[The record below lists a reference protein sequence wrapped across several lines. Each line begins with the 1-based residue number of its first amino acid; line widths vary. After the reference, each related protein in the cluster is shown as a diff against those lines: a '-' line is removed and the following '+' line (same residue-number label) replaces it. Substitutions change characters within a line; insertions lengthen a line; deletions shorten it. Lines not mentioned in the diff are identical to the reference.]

1 MSLSIQ
7 RTENRR
13 KARRLA
19 MAFGVAGAAALLTA
33 CAVAQQK
40 SVAPIGS
47 PSAAAA
53 DPTSSVTLPSSA
65 SRATS
70 DAPQS
75 SMPQPQTAT
84 GTNAVSTAPP
94 SPDVPGTIID
104 EPVDESDDTDTTD
117 TAEAANPPPDEEPT
131 YDVPIVINES
141 VEGHLEYFQ
150 TTIRERFALWL
161 QRSKQYLPVMKEI
174 FKQHGLPE
182 DLVFVALIES
192 GFNPYAY
199 SRSRA
204 AGPWQFI
211 IGTGRKYG
219 LKINEWIDERR
230 DPIKST
236 DAAARYLKD
245 LYDQFGSWPL
255 ALASY
260 NAGEGKVARAIAKTR
275 SDDFWK
281 IKETR
286 HLRPETRNYV
296 PKFMAATIIAKNP
309 EKYGFAL
316 TDVEPF
322 RYDEAPIDSPT
333 DLHVIAK
340 AAGVDYDI
348 IKQLNPELRQGVTPL
363 YYPDYKI
370 KLPPGTRDT
379 FMENFSKI
387 PKEARLIWIR
397 HTVRQGETLSQ
408 LARRYGTSVKTLQ
421 DTNHMGRRTMLS
433 IGSTMIIPAKGAT
446 ADMMVP
452 ASVETEETVP
462 QPQEQHK
469 SIYRVRSGD
478 TLWDVARQFGVTIK
492 QLQTWNRLSSTRI
505 RAGQHL
511 ILYLPGQLS

>member
-1 MSLSIQ
+1 MSHTALH
-7 RTENRR
+7 RENRS
-13 KARRLA
+13 KASRLA
-19 MAFGVAGAAALLTA
+19 ALLCTSCSVALLTA
-33 CAVAQQK
+33 CALNHPAGTP
-40 SVAPIGS
+40 A
-47 PSAAAA
+47 SADGTPMA
-53 DPTSSVTLPSSA
+53 LPSSQAAA
-65 SRATS
+65 SS
-70 DAPQS
+70 QS
-75 SMPQPQTAT
+75 KIPQTSPTQSPPAT
-84 GTNAVSTAPP
+84 ADHALRTADPAVE
-94 SPDVPGTIID
+94 VPGTIID

-117 TAEAANPPPDEEPT
+117 TAETNNPPADEEPT

-150 TTIRERFALWL
+150 TTIRERFAMWL

-211 IGTGRKYG
+211 TGTGRKYG

-236 DAAARYLKD
+236 EAAARYLKD

-340 AAGVDYDI
+340 AAGVDYDV

-363 YYPDYKI
+363 YYPNYQI

-387 PKEARLIWIR
+387 PKEERLIWIR

-408 LARRYGTSVKTLQ
+408 LARRYGTTVKTLR
-421 DTNHMGRRTMLS
+421 DTNHMGHRTMLS
-433 IGSTMIIPAKGAT
+433 IGSTVIIPAKGAT
-446 ADMMVP
+446 AATVVP
-452 ASVETEETVP
+452 ASIEADDSAP
-462 QPQEQHK
+462 QQEQHR
-469 SIYRVRSGD
+469 SIYHVQSGD
-478 TLWDVARQFGVTIK
+478 TLWDIARQFGVTIK
-492 QLQTWNRLSSTRI
+492 QLQRWNHLPSTRI
-505 RAGQHL
+505 RTGQRL

>member
-1 MSLSIQ
+1 MY
-7 RTENRR
+7 TVPTR
-13 KARRLA
+13 KDRDLNARRLA
-19 MAFGVAGAAALLTA
+19 LLVGALGLIVSGEALTA
-33 CAVAQQK
+33 CAVTSHTAK
-40 SVAPIGS
+40 STSSHSSASPAAAPS
-47 PSAAAA
+47 SAPDTKNAKPSATDSTDPQTAQTKQASQAQPAAA
-53 DPTSSVTLPSSA
+53 DASA
-65 SRATS
+65 SA
-70 DAPQS
+70 
-75 SMPQPQTAT
+75 
-84 GTNAVSTAPP
+84 APP
-94 SPDVPGTIID
+94 VPGTIID
-104 EPVDESDDTDTTD
+104 EPATEPEDTTE
-117 TAEAANPPPDEEPT
+117 TAIAPPEEEPT

-150 TTIRERFALWL
+150 TTIRERFAMWL

-211 IGTGRKYG
+211 TGTGRKYG

-245 LYDQFGSWPL
+245 LYVQFGSWPL

-286 HLRPETRNYV
+286 HLKPETRNYV

-309 EKYGFAL
+309 EKYGFTL

-322 RYDEAPIDSPT
+322 HYDEAPIDSPT
-333 DLHVIAK
+333 DLRVIAK
-340 AAGVDYDI
+340 ATGVEYEA
-348 IKQLNPELRQGVTPL
+348 IKQLNPELKQGVTPL
-363 YYPDYKI
+363 YYPDYQV

-379 FMENFSKI
+379 FIQNFANI
-387 PKEARLIWIR
+387 PKEDRLIWIR
-397 HTVRQGETLSQ
+397 HTVRQGETLSV
-408 LARRYGTSVKTLQ
+408 LARRYGTTVQTLQ
-421 DTNHMGRRTMLS
+421 EANHLGRRTLLS
-433 IGSTMIIPAKGAT
+433 VGSSVLIPAKGAT
-446 ADMMVP
+446 AATTVP
-452 ASVETEETVP
+452 ASIEAEETTP
-462 QPQEQHK
+462 QQQHK

-478 TLWDVARQFGVTIK
+478 TLWIIARQFGVTVK
-492 QLQTWNRLSSTRI
+492 QLQDWNQLSSTRI
-505 RAGQHL
+505 RAGQRL
-511 ILYLPGQLS
+511 VLYIPGQLS

>member
-1 MSLSIQ
+1 MSHSVQ
-7 RTENRR
+7 RTGSLWR
-13 KARRLA
+13 ARRLA
-19 MAFGVAGAAALLTA
+19 MVLGVAGAAALLTA
-33 CAVAQQK
+33 CAVAHQK
-40 SVAPIGS
+40 TVPAAGS

-53 DPTSSVTLPSSA
+53 DTTASVASPSA
-65 SRATS
+65 AQPAT
-70 DAPQS
+70 DAPQTS
-75 SMPQPQTAT
+75 TPRPQSAGGNGDPTTA
-84 GTNAVSTAPP
+84 SPAPEI
-94 SPDVPGTIID
+94 PGTIID
-104 EPVDESDDTDTTD
+104 EPVDESEDTDTTD
-117 TAEAANPPPDEEPT
+117 TAEATNPPAEEEPT

-211 IGTGRKYG
+211 TGTGRKYG

-236 DAAARYLKD
+236 EAAARYLKD

-309 EKYGFAL
+309 EKYGFVL

-322 RYDEAPIDSPT
+322 HYDEAPIDSPT

-340 AAGVDYDI
+340 AAGVDYDV

-370 KLPPGTRDT
+370 KLPPGTRET
-379 FMENFSKI
+379 FIENFSKI

-421 DTNHMGRRTMLS
+421 DTNRMGHRTMLS
-433 IGSTMIIPAKGAT
+433 IGSTLIIPAKGAT

-452 ASVETEETVP
+452 ASVETEDTAP
-462 QPQEQHK
+462 QPKEQHK

-478 TLWDVARQFGVTIK
+478 TLWDIARQFGVTIK